1 MGLPLESS
9 GSTGLP
15 LASTVTMGG
24 LPKGPS
30 GLGIGLT
37 GLVGFGLVG
46 LGLDGL
52 VGLGRGEKGMRDEVG
67 RVGRLLG
74 GLGVG
79 EVGLGVELSRSSIH

>member
-1 MGLPLESS
+1 MGLPFESS

-15 LASTVTMGG
+15 LASTGTMNG
-24 LPKGPS
+24 LAAS

-37 GLVGFGLVG
+37 GLVG

-52 VGLGRGEKGMRDEVG
+52 VGLGLVGLVGLGRVGDG
-67 RVGRLLG
+67 RVGRLVG

-79 EVGLGVELSRSSIH
+79 EDGLRMERSRLSE

>member
-15 LASTVTMGG
+15 LASTGTMNG
-24 LPKGPS
+24 LAAS

-37 GLVGFGLVG
+37 GLVG

-52 VGLGRGEKGMRDEVG
+52 VGLGLVGLGRVGDG
-67 RVGRLLG
+67 RVGRLIG

-79 EVGLGVELSRSSIH
+79 EDGLRMERSRLSE